1 MNQHYK
7 NDISN
12 SESTFQVS
20 QYENQTDLKN
30 QTSRTMFQDHNNFS
44 DFQTNSIPRESNESK
59 EECNTILFISKVN
72 DLRIRVQPSPRI
84 SRLLKDLVKEIISP
98 FNNHSELYSFS
109 NFSEWEIIK
118 IQIQSRVN
126 LCVIQEEPVNLR
138 VSDIDELQ
146 EMDILDCYNL
156 AAIENFEV
164 KDISTTN

>member
-59 EECNTILFISKVN
+59 EECNTILFTFKVN

-84 SRLLKDLVKEIISP
+84 PRLL
-98 FNNHSELYSFS
+98 NSELYSFS

-138 VSDIDELQ
+138 ASDIDELQ